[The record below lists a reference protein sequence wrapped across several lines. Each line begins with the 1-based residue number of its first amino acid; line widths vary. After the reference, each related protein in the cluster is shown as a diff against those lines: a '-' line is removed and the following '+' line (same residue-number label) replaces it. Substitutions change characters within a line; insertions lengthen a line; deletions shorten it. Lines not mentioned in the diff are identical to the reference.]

1 MVPTIVAGG
10 VLVVLPV
17 SVVAGAACVGGVL
30 VCSLCRWCP
39 RVLPVSVVSSCAP
52 CVRGVLVVLPGV
64 GGGWCCLCRW
74 CPRVLPVSV
83 VSSWCS
89 LVSVVAGVAC
99 VGGVL
104 VCSLVSVVAGVA
116 CVGGVLVCSLCPWC
130 PRGAPWCRWC
140 PRPHIHSRTPK
151 RVHARLFSAAGL
163 SLVNRSCRARLMDM
177 IALII
182 NYLGAP
188 LGIAFIGW

>member
-64 GGGWCCLCRW
+64 GG
-74 CPRVLPVSV
+74 
-83 VSSWCS
+83 
-89 LVSVVAGVAC
+89 
-99 VGGVL
+99 VL
-104 VCSLVSVVAGVA
+104 VRIFTAGHPSGYTQGSSVR
-116 CVGGVLVCSLCPWC
+116 
-130 PRGAPWCRWC
+130 RGF
-140 PRPHIHSRTPK
+140 
-151 RVHARLFSAAGL
+151 RL
-163 SLVNRSCRARLMDM
+163 
-177 IALII
+177 
-182 NYLGAP
+182 
-188 LGIAFIGW
+188 

>member
-30 VCSLCRWCP
+30 VCCLCRWCP

-52 CVRGVLVVLPGV
+52 CVRGVLVVLPGVLVVLPGV

-89 LVSVVAGVAC
+89 LVSVVSSSAYSQPDTQAGTRKALQCGGAFAC
-99 VGGVL
+99 ESKLQGEIDGHNCSNYQLFRCSSWGSFYRL
-104 VCSLVSVVAGVA
+104 VDKIK
-116 CVGGVLVCSLCPWC
+116 
-130 PRGAPWCRWC
+130 
-140 PRPHIHSRTPK
+140 H
-151 RVHARLFSAAGL
+151 
-163 SLVNRSCRARLMDM
+163 
-177 IALII
+177 
-182 NYLGAP
+182 
-188 LGIAFIGW
+188 